1 MGCVGDLMKYN
12 VLVTIGLKKG
22 ILDPEG
28 LNTKKALE
36 LLEFSTVQDVKTSKG
51 FEITLDASS
60 EGAARAE
67 IDKMCLKLLT
77 NPVVNDYS
85 VTFR

>member
-1 MGCVGDLMKYN
+1 MKCCA
-12 VLVTIGLKKG
+12 LVTIGLKKG

-36 LLEFSTVQDVKTSKG
+36 LLGFSSVVDVATSKV
-51 FEITLDASS
+51 FEITVDVESKEDAL
-60 EGAARAE
+60 AE
-67 IDKMCLKLLT
+67 IDKMCTKLLC
-77 NPVVNDYS
+77 NPVVNEYT

>member
-1 MGCVGDLMKYN
+1 MKCCA
-12 VLVTIGLKKG
+12 LVTIGLKKG

-36 LLEFSTVQDVKTSKG
+36 LLGFSSVVDVATSKV
-51 FEITLDASS
+51 FEITVDVESKEDAL
-60 EGAARAE
+60 AE
-67 IDKMCLKLLT
+67 IDKMCLKLLC
-77 NPVVNDYS
+77 NPVVNEYT

>member
-1 MGCVGDLMKYN
+1 MKYCA
-12 VLVTIGLKKG
+12 LVTIGLKKG

-36 LLEFSTVQDVKTSKG
+36 LLGFSSVVDVAISKV
-51 FEITLDASS
+51 FEITVDAPSK
-60 EGAARAE
+60 EVARAE
-67 IDKMCLKLLT
+67 IDKMCMRLLY
-77 NPVVNDYS
+77 NPVVNEYT

>member
-1 MGCVGDLMKYN
+1 MKCCA
-12 VLVTIGLKKG
+12 LVTIGLKKG

-36 LLEFSTVQDVKTSKG
+36 LLGFSSVVDVATSKV
-51 FEITLDASS
+51 FEITVDAPSK
-60 EGAARAE
+60 EVALAE
-67 IDKMCLKLLT
+67 IDKMCVKLLC
-77 NPVVNDYS
+77 NPVVNEYT

>member
-1 MGCVGDLMKYN
+1 MKCCA
-12 VLVTIGLKKG
+12 LVTIGLKKG

-36 LLEFSTVQDVKTSKG
+36 LLGFSSVVDVATSKV
-51 FEITLDASS
+51 FEITVDVASK
-60 EGAARAE
+60 EAACAE
-67 IDKMCLKLLT
+67 IDKMCLKLLC
-77 NPVVNDYS
+77 NPVVNEYT